1 MFANGNSRN
10 FANRE
15 IANCIFEDFKTK
27 QPILYCDYA
36 NTLTKD
42 LTGES
47 VFAYGGQGHPRRI
60 SFSGERGGTITIETQ
75 IQSFKLWQI
84 MTGGDV
90 SKTARYIKREVLTA
104 DANAITLS
112 TTPAA
117 DAVVNVFPYDDDCGT
132 PLEVQVE
139 GTTVTLPESSEGD
152 FVAYYAYD
160 ITEKVQR
167 LNIKGSSMPKDFTL
181 YGDTVMKNETGEFLP
196 YKFIAYKCACQSN
209 MSISCSNN
217 GDPVTLTLTAD
228 LMADS
233 DGNVLDMILQEE
245 EE

>member
-1 MFANGNSRN
+1 MVGNSRN

-15 IANCIFEDFKTK
+15 IANCIFEDYKTK

-36 NTLTKD
+36 NTLTKE

-75 IQSFKLWQI
+75 IQSFKLWEI

-90 SKTARYIKREVLTA
+90 SKTAKFLKREVLTA
-104 DANAITLS
+104 ATNTLTLS
-112 TTPAA
+112 TTPAT
-117 DAVVNVFPYDDDCGT
+117 DAVVNVFPIDDDCGT
-132 PLEVQVE
+132 PLEIEVS
-139 GTTVTLPESSEGD
+139 GTTVTLPAESEGD

-167 LNIKGSSMPKDFTL
+167 LNIKGGSMPKDFTF
-181 YGDTVMKNETGEFLP
+181 YGDTVMKSETGEILP

-209 MSISCSNN
+209 MSVSCSNN
-217 GDPVTLTLTAD
+217 GDPITITLVAD

-233 DGNVLDMILQEE
+233 NGNVLDMILQEE